1 MTPPFTNIHLH
12 VFNSA
17 CAPDRFLMI
26 IPMPFLRRFPA
37 KVKWLLETKTGRF
50 IIDNWYRFT
59 ESQST
64 AKRKKLAK
72 YLSFLDVGTNA
83 TQQQVFETALKAGT
97 AYDSSVRLI
106 GLTLNMDYMD
116 SQPSQHQISYET
128 QLEQVKAVKR
138 YYPTN
143 FFPFL
148 GIDPRHKSGMDLV
161 NWAKPYF
168 ESGVMDKTGKVY
180 PYFSGIKLYPALGFF
195 PFDPR
200 LDELY
205 TYAEKN
211 HLPVITHCTRSGS
224 QYVGG
229 QIESLIPRKPLINLA
244 PGKQASILARDNIYL
259 RIQRYYNDKAWIKN
273 NDRGENDF
281 ACDLFGHPENYIPLL
296 EKFPELKIC
305 LAHMGGS
312 DEIFNNDPKR
322 QAELKILWA
331 ADGFNWFDKI
341 TDMMKEYPNMYTDI
355 SYTVADFDN
364 PQLMARVLS
373 MFHLFDKNGKPL
385 GNRALFGTDFFM
397 TEQEKHESELYKLAL
412 DKLNS
417 WHDLLTRKNP
427 QEFLMQPL

>member
-1 MTPPFTNIHLH
+1 MTPPFTNTHLH

-26 IPMPFLRRFPA
+26 IPIPFLRKYPA
-37 KVKWLLETKTGRF
+37 KIKWLLETPAGRF
-50 IIDNWYRFT
+50 IINNWYRLT
-59 ESQST
+59 EKQST
-64 AKRKKLAK
+64 VKRKKLAK

-83 TQQQVFETALKAGT
+83 TQQQVFETALAVGT
-97 AYDSSVRLI
+97 KYDSSVRLV

-116 SQPSQHQISYET
+116 SQPSQHQVTYET

-148 GIDPRHKSGMDLV
+148 GIDPRHKSGIDLV

-168 ESGVMDKTGKVY
+168 ESGVTDRSGKVY
-180 PYFSGIKLYPALGFF
+180 PYFCGIKLYPALGFF

-200 LDELY
+200 LDDLY
-205 TYAEKN
+205 AYAEKN

-229 QIESLIPRKPLINLA
+229 QIESLISRKPPILLA
-244 PGKQASILARDNIYL
+244 PGKPASIKARDNIYM
-259 RIQRYYNDKAWIKN
+259 RIQRYYDDKAWIKN
-273 NDRGENDF
+273 NNRGENDF
-281 ACDLFGHPENYIPLL
+281 ACDLFGHPENYIPVM
-296 EKFPELKIC
+296 EKFPDLKIC

-312 DEIFNNDPKR
+312 DEIYCEDPKHF
-322 QAELKILWA
+322 AELKTIWA

-341 TDMMKEYPNMYTDI
+341 TDMMKEYPNLYTDI

-364 PQLMARVLS
+364 EKILARVLS
-373 MFHLFDKNGKPL
+373 LFHLFDKDGMAL

-397 TEQEKHESELYKLAL
+397 TEQEKSESELYALAQG
-412 DKLNS
+412 KLNS
-417 WHDLLTRKNP
+417 WFDLLVRNNP
-427 QEFLMQPL
+427 QKFLMQPL